1 MECACVVVCSVV
13 VVIVTVVVGTVVLVA
28 DWVVVVVLVV
38 VVTGFTSA
46 GDKTIGVK
54 ESVFDWFFF
63 NFLNWS
69 TDEQTDK
76 DLPWHRQCE
85 AGQYPVAQLF
95 WHHVSMFAC
104 PAHAPAAKQILEDL
118 RWRESPEHGGPLHSS
133 PSHWD
138 RHHHRIKSELGE
150 ICFLQ
155 KTPRIF
161 RAHINQWSLSLEM
174 VKRTQTLKCDSF
186 TLLFKFCVCFSLYF
200 LQLSNVIYCNSLICF
215 HVFNIHCFV

>member
-13 VVIVTVVVGTVVLVA
+13 VVVVSVVVGTVVLVV

-54 ESVFDWFFF
+54 ESVFKLFFF

-155 KTPRIF
+155 TNKNHQSSFNSFKSRWKGT
-161 RAHINQWSLSLEM
+161 
-174 VKRTQTLKCDSF
+174 RTSF
-186 TLLFKFCVCFSLYF
+186 TLSFEVLCLLFLYF
-200 LQLSNVIYCNSLICF
+200 FYNLAMWFIVTVWHQVCF
-215 HVFNIHCFV
+215 HVFNKHSFI